1 MWDFYFE
8 KYGSRYLVK
17 DYGCDT
23 TTIKI
28 TPQKGEWVKSG
39 NSYEYIINDEKENTI
54 MKGFNF
60 DFGPVSD
67 SVRMSIYGLAV
78 KNKAGSYVSYN
89 KNSNVIV
96 DVDILN
102 FNGSKFLYKM
112 PVAIKD
118 IAVGDI
124 VVHQNLPMFVV
135 EICSDNKAL
144 KVVDPVNGE
153 RKDIMLE
160 RSDVL
165 VALPGG
171 VGTLD
176 EIFHVMAAATIG
188 YHHKHVVLYNVNGF
202 WNGLLAVLNEMNRSG
217 FVRSNLN
224 ALLSVATDVEDLKTI
239 LMKA

>member
-1 MWDFYFE
+1 MICSRSDMAGGKRVAVFCAASENIDPLYVDAATE
-8 KYGSRYLVK
+8 VGTLLGSLGSTLIYGGARFGLMEATAKAAKATGARVVGVVPAILEERDRVSYLL
-17 DYGCDT
+17 
-23 TTIKI
+23 
-28 TPQKGEWVKSG
+28 
-39 NSYEYIINDEKENTI
+39 DEK
-54 MKGFNF
+54 
-60 DFGPVSD
+60 VSC
-67 SVRMSIYGLAV
+67 R
-78 KNKAGSYVSYN
+78 
-89 KNSNVIV
+89 
-96 DVDILN
+96 
-102 FNGSKFLYKM
+102 
-112 PVAIKD
+112 
-118 IAVGDI
+118 
-124 VVHQNLPMFVV
+124 NL
-135 EICSDNKAL
+135 S
-144 KVVDPVNGE
+144 E